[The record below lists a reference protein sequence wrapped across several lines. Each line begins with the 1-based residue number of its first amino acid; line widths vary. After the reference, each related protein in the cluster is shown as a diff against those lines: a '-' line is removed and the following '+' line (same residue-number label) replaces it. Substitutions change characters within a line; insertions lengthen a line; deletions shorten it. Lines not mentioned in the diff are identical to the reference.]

1 MMEKLTLR
9 KTLQEMNNNLLQR
22 GLKPSLNLSKKRIKQ
37 RTKLTNIRGL
47 STTTQKILYA
57 KKGFQNIIFLTWLLT
72 FWTNTIH
79 FVTIIIHMITS
90 LFT

>member
-1 MMEKLTLR
+1 
-9 KTLQEMNNNLLQR
+9 MNNNLLQR
-22 GLKPSLNLSKKRIKQ
+22 GPKSSLNLSKKRIKQ
-37 RTKLTNIRGL
+37 RAKLTNIRSL
-47 STTTQKILYA
+47 STTTQK
-57 KKGFQNIIFLTWLLT
+57 KKKKKTGFQNIIFLTWLLT

>member
-37 RTKLTNIRGL
+37 RAKLTNIRSL

-57 KKGFQNIIFLTWLLT
+57 KKGFQNNIFLTWLLT

>member
-22 GLKPSLNLSKKRIKQ
+22 GPKSSLNLSKKRINQ
-37 RTKLTNIRGL
+37 TAKLTNIRRR

-57 KKGFQNIIFLTWLLT
+57 KQGFQNIIFLTWLLT

>member
-37 RTKLTNIRGL
+37 RAKLTNIRSL
-47 STTTQKILYA
+47 STTAQKILYA
-57 KKGFQNIIFLTWLLT
+57 KKGF
-72 FWTNTIH
+72 
-79 FVTIIIHMITS
+79 
-90 LFT
+90 